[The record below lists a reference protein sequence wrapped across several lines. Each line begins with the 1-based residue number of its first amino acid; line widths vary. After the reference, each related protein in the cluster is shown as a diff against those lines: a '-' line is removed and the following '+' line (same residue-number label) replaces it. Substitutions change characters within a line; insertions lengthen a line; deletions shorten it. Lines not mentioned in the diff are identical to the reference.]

1 MTPAG
6 SRARRR
12 SGFVMEGQHDWR
24 ADHGHRDTGRD
35 RGRDGGVPEV
45 SEAMSF
51 QESRLLPPVGRIR
64 IHVATATRTFSI
76 DGDLSLHPALF
87 DEIVADM
94 LRRLTPEG
102 GTP

>member
-1 MTPAG
+1 
-6 SRARRR
+6 
-12 SGFVMEGQHDWR
+12 
-24 ADHGHRDTGRD
+24 
-35 RGRDGGVPEV
+35 
-45 SEAMSF
+45 MSF

>member
-1 MTPAG
+1 
-6 SRARRR
+6 
-12 SGFVMEGQHDWR
+12 
-24 ADHGHRDTGRD
+24 
-35 RGRDGGVPEV
+35 
-45 SEAMSF
+45 MSF
-51 QESRLLPPVGRIR
+51 QESRLLPPVGQDHPCAIRCVIDHAPYLDQRLPPVGRIR